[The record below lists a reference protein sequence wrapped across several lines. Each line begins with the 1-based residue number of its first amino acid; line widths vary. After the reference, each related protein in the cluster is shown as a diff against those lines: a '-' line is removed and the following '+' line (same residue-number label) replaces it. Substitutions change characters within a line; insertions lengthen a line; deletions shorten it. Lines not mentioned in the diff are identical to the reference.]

1 VKHYTAVAQNT
12 SFKKFFEIRN
22 HFKKLQTRQ
31 RAILLMIIPIT
42 WTVVTLSKTPSARN
56 QIKVAAISENQ
67 KTRVSAIRDK
77 QTKVSANR
85 GK

>member
-1 VKHYTAVAQNT
+1 
-12 SFKKFFEIRN
+12 
-22 HFKKLQTRQ
+22 
-31 RAILLMIIPIT
+31 MIIPIT
-42 WTVVTLSKTPSARN
+42 WSVVTLSKTPSARN

-85 GK
+85 KKKVSEI